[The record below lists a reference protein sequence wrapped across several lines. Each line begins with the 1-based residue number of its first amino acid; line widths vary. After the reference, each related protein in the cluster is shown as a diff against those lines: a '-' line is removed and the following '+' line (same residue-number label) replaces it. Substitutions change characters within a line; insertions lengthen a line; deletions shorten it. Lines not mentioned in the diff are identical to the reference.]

1 MKHVILTLLAVLFC
15 AGLSAQN
22 KEMSDT
28 LQTLLNQAS
37 TAAKDKNYR
46 KADCLYREAMDYAHA
61 KSEKDIPEWMK
72 QSIDANCFYNIACIY
87 SLADKKEPALN
98 ALKNAIE
105 SGYSGYS
112 WAMKDPDLDNI
123 RRESYFK
130 ELMRGLQAKY
140 DYPEILK
147 KSGKYQGDAK
157 DANLP
162 SFTYLDPDDPR
173 LVNLRKTLNL
183 DSIAGNGDEISKI
196 KNLCLW
202 LHNTVRHDGSSR
214 NPEEKNALALIKVCK
229 EENRGVNC
237 RMLSTI
243 LNECYLAM
251 GFKSRFMTCMPK
263 SDKDTDCHVV
273 NIVWSNQLDKWIMAD
288 PSFYAFFLDGK
299 GNLLGLEEAR
309 QMMIAGKTVK
319 VNPEANWNGQKRSE
333 SQHLEYMAKNLYW
346 FSCPVASTYDTETS
360 GAEDGYAML
369 VPGDFKPWQN
379 NYLSRDPGYFWAR
392 PE

>member
-1 MKHVILTLLAVLFC
+1 MKHVILILLAVLCC

-22 KEMSDT
+22 KAMSDT
-28 LQTLLNQAS
+28 LQTLLNQAG

-61 KSEKDIPEWMK
+61 KSDKDIPIWMK
-72 QSIDANCFYNIACIY
+72 QNIDASCYYNIACIY
-87 SLADKKEPALN
+87 SLTGKKEPALN
-98 ALKNAIE
+98 ALKNSIE
-105 SGYSGYS
+105 AGYSDYS

-123 RRESYFK
+123 RKESYFK
-130 ELMRGLQAKY
+130 EMMRGLQAKY
-140 DYPEILK
+140 DYFEILK

-157 DANLP
+157 NADLP
-162 SFTYLDPDDPR
+162 RFTYLDQNDPR

-183 DSIAGNGDEISKI
+183 DSIAGSGDEISKI

-202 LHNTVRHDGSSR
+202 VHNAVRHDGGSN
-214 NPEEKNALALIKVCK
+214 NPEEKNALALLKVCK
-229 EENRGVNC
+229 DENRGVNC

-251 GFKSRFMTCMPK
+251 GFKSRFMTCLPK

-288 PSFYAFFLDGK
+288 PSFYAFFLDSK

-309 QMMIAGKTVK
+309 QMIVAGKTVK

-333 SQHLEYMAKNLYW
+333 AQHLEYMAKNLYW
-346 FSCPVASTYDTETS
+346 FSCPVASTYDTETE

>member
-1 MKHVILTLLAVLFC
+1 MKHVILTLLAVLCC

-22 KEMSDT
+22 KEVSDS
-28 LQTLLNQAS
+28 LQTILNEAGKAL
-37 TAAKDKNYR
+37 TEKNYR
-46 KADCLYREAMDYAHA
+46 KADCLYREAMDYAHTQ
-61 KSEKDIPEWMK
+61 SDKDVPKWMK
-72 QSIDANCFYNIACIY
+72 QNIDANSYYNIACIY
-87 SLADKKEPALN
+87 SLMDKKEPALN
-98 ALKNAIE
+98 AFKNAIDA
-105 SGYSGYS
+105 GYSGYS
-112 WAMKDPDLDNI
+112 WAMKDSDLNNI
-123 RRESYFK
+123 RKESYFK
-130 ELMRGLQAKY
+130 ELMRQLQANY

-147 KSGKYQGDAK
+147 KSGKYQGDAA

-162 SFTYLDPDDPR
+162 RFTYLDPDDPR
-173 LVNLRKTLNL
+173 LVTLRKTLNL

-202 LHNTVRHDGSSR
+202 VHNTVRHDGGSN
-214 NPEEKNALALIKVCK
+214 NPTEKNALALIKVCK

-251 GFKSRFMTCMPK
+251 GFKSRFMTCLPK

-273 NIVWSNQLDKWIMAD
+273 NIVWSSQLNKWIMAD
-288 PSFYAFFLDGK
+288 PSFYAFFLDSK

-309 QMMIAGKTVK
+309 QMIIAGKAVK

-333 SQHLEYMAKNLYW
+333 AQHLDYMAKNLYW
-346 FSCPVASTYDTETS
+346 FSCPVASTYDTETE

-369 VPGDFKPWQN
+369 APGDFKPWQN
-379 NYLSRDPGYFWAR
+379 NYLSRDPGYFWTR

>member
-1 MKHVILTLLAVLFC
+1 MKHVILILLAVLCC

-22 KEMSDT
+22 KEITDS
-28 LQTLLNQAS
+28 LQSLLSQADA
-37 TAAKDKNYR
+37 AAKDKNYR
-46 KADCLYREAMDYAHA
+46 KADCLYREAIDYAHA
-61 KSEKDIPEWMK
+61 KSDKDIPAWMK
-72 QSIDANCFYNIACIY
+72 QNIDASCYYNIACIY
-87 SLADKKEPALN
+87 SLTGKKEPALN
-98 ALKNAIE
+98 ALKNSIE
-105 SGYSGYS
+105 AGYSGYS

-123 RRESYFK
+123 RKESYFK
-130 ELMRGLQAKY
+130 EMMRGLQAKY
-140 DYPEILK
+140 DYFEILK

-157 DANLP
+157 NADLP
-162 SFTYLDPDDPR
+162 RFTYLDQNDPR

-183 DSIAGNGDEISKI
+183 DSIAGSGDEISKI

-202 LHNTVRHDGSSR
+202 LHNTVRHDGGSN
-214 NPEEKNALALIKVCK
+214 NPEEKNALALLKVCK

-288 PSFYAFFLDGK
+288 PSFYAFFLDSK

-309 QMMIAGKTVK
+309 QMIVAGKTVK

-333 SQHLEYMAKNLYW
+333 AQHLEYMAKNLYW
-346 FSCPVASTYDTETS
+346 FSCPVASTYDTETE